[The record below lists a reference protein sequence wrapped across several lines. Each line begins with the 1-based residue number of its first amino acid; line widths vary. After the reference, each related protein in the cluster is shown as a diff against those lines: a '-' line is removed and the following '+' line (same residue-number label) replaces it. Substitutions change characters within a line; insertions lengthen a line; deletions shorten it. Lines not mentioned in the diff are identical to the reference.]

1 MSVIPLKHKTE
12 TKLGLWPHACNFST
26 HEAGAGGPQSGLG
39 QLVLHINFYV
49 KLTE

>member
-1 MSVIPLKHKTE
+1 MSVITLKHKTE
-12 TKLGLWPHACNFST
+12 MKLSLGPQACNFST
-26 HEAGAGGPQSGLG
+26 HEAEAGGPQSGLG